1 MRIELLYVS
10 GCPHHDETLAL
21 VKRVVEEERIVAGI
35 EEIEVADAAQAK
47 ALGFLGSPSV
57 RIDGRDIEPGA
68 RERGDFGLSCR
79 VHADGARYSGI
90 PPRELIR
97 AALARAH

>member
-1 MRIELLYVS
+1 MRIELLYVR

-57 RIDGRDIEPGA
+57 RIDGWDIEPGA

-79 VHADGARYSGI
+79 VYANGAGFSGI

-97 AALARAH
+97 GALARDH